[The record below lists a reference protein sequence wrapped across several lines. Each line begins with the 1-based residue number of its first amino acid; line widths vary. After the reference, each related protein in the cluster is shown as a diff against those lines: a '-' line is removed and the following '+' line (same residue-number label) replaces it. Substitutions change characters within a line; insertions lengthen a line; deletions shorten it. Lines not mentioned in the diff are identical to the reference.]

1 MKKLKFTFLTILA
14 AVFATIHLSSCS
26 DSDPDGKWDPMQW
39 VKESTYP
46 EEEDGT
52 YIVNAEGGVFT
63 FECKNY
69 SRPWIEAANIDGE
82 YHFPNRSED
91 DFHHLTTDGFKASV
105 EGNQLTVTFGAN
117 DSGAAHRTVLTVTAG
132 DIFYTFRFTQSS
144 ENGSSK

>member
-1 MKKLKFTFLTILA
+1 MKRFKFTFLTILA

-63 FECKNY
+63 FECRNY
-69 SRPWIEAANIDGE
+69 SQLWIENANIDGGNYYPNRE
-82 YHFPNRSED
+82 EDDYHNLTTYGFKANVKGNRLIVTFEPNRS
-91 DFHHLTTDGFKASV
+91 
-105 EGNQLTVTFGAN
+105 
-117 DSGAAHRTVLTVTAG
+117 GAARHIILTVTAG
-132 DIFYTFRFTQSS
+132 DIFYTFKFTQQS
-144 ENGSSK
+144 EPCF